1 MLANPTA
8 TLSPQSAKKEQDR
21 RKLARAKFS
30 YFCRYVD
37 QKFEEPA
44 HMKLIAEKLEQV
56 ARYLQTGGKEGI
68 GRLMILMPP
77 RHGKSEMASRK
88 FPAWLLGRLPDT
100 RIIMASYGADLA
112 SKNSR
117 AVRDLIEGK
126 KFQALFGG
134 LSSKGEPVEL
144 SSDSRSVAAWDLAQP
159 HRGGVVAAGVGGG
172 ITGLGADL
180 LILDDLFKNREE
192 AESEAR
198 RELVHDWYTSSAY
211 TRLEKEY
218 SAIILFFTHWHP
230 DDLVGRMMKKMV
242 ENPKADQWEIVDLP
256 ALSRPDCYATD
267 IETQRQKMRDG
278 VYMPITDPIG
288 RPMDGS
294 ALWASRFSKEWLE
307 AKEAN
312 VGLYDFAALYQQMPY
327 LREGGTFKRDW
338 FAIVDRGPGKD
349 VVTRTVDGRRI
360 QARIMAW
367 DKASTAGGGARTSGV
382 LMSKGKDG
390 FYYVEAVVKGQWSSY
405 QRETKMIESGKQ
417 YYEEYGPFIIR
428 HPQDPGS
435 AGVDSAAATNINMA
449 EAGLEAHARPIS
461 GDKEVRAMPYS
472 SAAEAGRVRLVKA
485 GWNDEY
491 LDELAAFPKG
501 TFKDQ
506 VDASS
511 DSFNGIV
518 EIVNVEEVPEDQIVT
533 YEERVSI
540 SAY

>member
-1 MLANPTA
+1 MLASPTA

-21 RKLARAKFS
+21 RKLARAKFM

-37 QKFEEPA
+37 PKFEEAA
-44 HMKLIAEKLEQV
+44 HMKLIAEELEQV

-68 GRLMILMPP
+68 GRLMILLPP

-88 FPAWLLGRLPDT
+88 FPGWLLGRLPDT

-192 AESEAR
+192 AESESR

-256 ALSRPDCYATD
+256 ALSRPDCYAQD

-288 RPMDGS
+288 RPMNGS
-294 ALWASRFSKEWLE
+294 ALWASRFGKEWLE

-312 VGLYDFAALYQQMPY
+312 IGLYDFAALYQQMPY
-327 LREGGTFKRDW
+327 LREGGMFKREW
-338 FAIVDRGPGKD
+338 FTIVPRGPGKD
-349 VVTRTVDGRRI
+349 VVTRVIDGRRI

-382 LMSKGKDG
+382 LMSKGNDG

-405 QRETKMIESGKQ
+405 QREKKMIESGKE
-417 YYEEYGPFIIR
+417 YYKEFSPFTIR

-435 AGVDSAAATNINMA
+435 AGVDSAESTNINMA

-461 GDKEVRAMPYS
+461 GDKEVRAMPFS
-472 SAAEAGRVRLVKA
+472 TAAEAGRVRLVEGA
-485 GWNDEY
+485 WNDEY

-506 VDASS
+506 VDSSS
-511 DSFNGIV
+511 DAFNGII
-518 EIVNVEEVPEDQIVT
+518 EIVNVDEVPEDQIVT
-533 YEERVSI
+533 YEERISI

>member
-1 MLANPTA
+1 MQTS
-8 TLSPQSAKKEQDR
+8 TSGQVSPREAKREADR
-21 RKLARAKFS
+21 RKLARAKFL
-30 YFCRYVD
+30 YFNKYVD
-37 QKFEEPA
+37 PKFEAPA
-44 HMKLIAEKLEQV
+44 HMELIAEKLEQV
-56 ARYLQTGGKEGI
+56 EKYLRTGGKEGI

-126 KFQALFGG
+126 RYQALFGG

-192 AESEAR
+192 AESEGR
-198 RELVHDWYTSSAY
+198 RELVHDWYKSSAY

-230 DDLVGRMMKKMV
+230 DDLVGRMMKQMV
-242 ENPKADQWEIVDLP
+242 EDPMTDQWEIVDLP
-256 ALSRPDCYATD
+256 ALSRAECYASSL
-267 IETQRQKMRDG
+267 EEQRQKMRDG
-278 VYMPITDPIG
+278 MFLPIEDPIG
-288 RPMDGS
+288 RKHDGA
-294 ALWASRFSKEWLE
+294 ALWPSRFGKEWLE

-312 VGLYDFAALYQQMPY
+312 IGKYDFAALYQQMPY
-327 LREGGTFKRDW
+327 LREGGMFKREW
-338 FAIVDRGPGKD
+338 FTIVDRGPGKKA
-349 VVTRTVDGRRI
+349 V
-360 QARIMAW
+360 ARVMAW
-367 DKASTAGGGARTSGV
+367 DKAATSGGGARSSGV
-382 LMSKGKDG
+382 LMSQGEDG
-390 FYYVEAVVKGQWSSY
+390 FYYVEHVAKGQWSSY
-405 QRETKMIESGKQ
+405 VREQKMLELGKQ
-417 YYEEYGPFIIR
+417 FYEQYGPFTIR

-435 AGVDSAAATNINMA
+435 AGKESAMATNKNLAEGKLRGHAEPVSGDKVVRAGPFSTIA
-449 EAGLEAHARPIS
+449 EAG
-461 GDKEVRAMPYS
+461 K
-472 SAAEAGRVRLVKA
+472 VRLVRA
-485 GWNDEY
+485 GWNDDY
-491 LDELAAFPKG
+491 LDELAAFPQG

-511 DSFNGIV
+511 DAFNAIL
-518 EIVNVEEVPEDQIVT
+518 DQTNFRKSRIG
-533 YEERVSI
+533 
-540 SAY
+540 